1 MLDRQKSGQKQRSVP
16 SRTDSGKGISEGV
29 LQWVEQ
35 ELEVVKWVVA
45 AERHL
50 EGLMEDRQ
58 AFTSQLKQARAADP
72 SHPDIP
78 RLQEEVAQ
86 RSAQIAELQEKILT
100 GDQGEYLST
109 NHHCRVARRLDF
121 SIQ

>member
-1 MLDRQKSGQKQRSVP
+1 MCLQEVLDRQKTAQKQRSVP
-16 SRTDSGKGISEGV
+16 SRTDSGKGSPEGV

-58 AFTSQLKQARAADP
+58 AFTTQLKHICVADP
-72 SHPDIP
+72 GNADIP

-100 GDQGEYLST
+100 GDQGEYASRPF
-109 NHHCRVARRLDF
+109 RVARKLVF
-121 SIQ
+121 

>member
-1 MLDRQKSGQKQRSVP
+1 MLDRQKSAQKQRSVP
-16 SRTDSGKGISEGV
+16 SRTDSGKGSPEGV

-45 AERHL
+45 AQRHL

-58 AFTSQLKQARAADP
+58 AFTIQLKQARAADP
-72 SHPDIP
+72 CHPDIP

-86 RSAQIAELQEKILT
+86 RSAQISELQEKILT
-100 GDQGEYLST
+100 GDQGEYIAGQF
-109 NHHCRVARRLDF
+109 RVARRLAF
-121 SIQ
+121 YIR